1 MAKLR
6 ADKRNYKKAFT
17 VHANSYDN
25 WNIGIL
31 EVLTVDVY
39 YYVIVLN
46 VD

>member
-25 WNIGIL
+25 WNIGS
-31 EVLTVDVY
+31 LTVDVY

>member
-17 VHANSYDN
+17 VHANSYDKI
-25 WNIGIL
+25 IGIL